1 MSGALSELWPLQP
14 STRRQPACHSTPRQ
28 EHHWGNTHGL
38 KIRPEEPGP
47 ALLRKSEP
55 SDAASLTKCAL
66 WLLPEGTA
74 GQTDHGVSCR
84 EEGKTIFP
92 TEAVAE
98 SHTSSPAILCLQLL
112 AVSRT
117 RLAPGHRRP
126 PPASWPR
133 PGCGHSSLL
142 GACTSAL
149 DFFSALRSVYFFSD
163 VKGAWFPPP
172 PPYTSSRGKLQ
183 SFFQVSGT
191 AARNP
196 ATRSCY
202 FTPVLLS
209 PWRGL
214 NLEEDDIRAHWR
226 LLFHRQW
233 AWLRFASLPNLS
245 WHFAHSVGTWEKQG
259 ASLSVLTS
267 HCSPFLLWVPRFRAS
282 PSPPNTPNGRLT
294 QNKKS
299 CCLIPSCKHR
309 TVENIKLLA
318 GNQVPPTGHGVC
330 PLILG
335 CTQRKMGK
343 ITALHASFIH

>member
-1 MSGALSELWPLQP
+1 MGSPVGKRVKQFSPRRPWLSHTLQVQQFCACSFSLFPEHVWPLGTDVLRLPRGQGRAAVTP
-14 STRRQPACHSTPRQ
+14 LSSAPAP
-28 EHHWGNTHGL
+28 
-38 KIRPEEPGP
+38 
-47 ALLRKSEP
+47 
-55 SDAASLTKCAL
+55 
-66 WLLPEGTA
+66 LPW
-74 GQTDHGVSCR
+74 
-84 EEGKTIFP
+84 
-92 TEAVAE
+92 
-98 SHTSSPAILCLQLL
+98 TSSLP
-112 AVSRT
+112 
-117 RLAPGHRRP
+117 
-126 PPASWPR
+126 
-133 PGCGHSSLL
+133 
-142 GACTSAL
+142 SAL
-149 DFFSALRSVYFFSD
+149 FISFRMSRELDSP
-163 VKGAWFPPP
+163 PPP